1 MRRPHPD
8 LGCWLDVVGIQGL
21 ELFDVL
27 DYPTE
32 LGRDFL
38 LFVIPYFQ
46 VGQSGDV
53 FDVRSAYFHM

>member
-1 MRRPHPD
+1 MRRPHTD